1 MPRELTPREI
11 AERSLIKT
19 YRKTIWN
26 PFIAAVKRYELVS
39 PGDHIAVCISGGKDS
54 VVLAKLM
61 QELQK
66 HTEQPFEL
74 VFLVMD
80 PGYNPA
86 NRALIEE
93 NAEKL
98 GIPCYD
104 DQILERMALESG
116 MVPEYLKEQT
126 EMAATRNRFTHVL
139 TSGMFMGNSYQDDL
153 WTLQNK
159 IIHELAEQGPCVFV
173 GFCSEYILRKHDNC
187 LRAFIY
193 ADMDFRT
200 KRIVEQYGETD
211 ETPEKRIKDKDR
223 RRAAYY
229 QYYTDLKWGASKNYH
244 LSLNSGT
251 LGIDACVDILANL
264 Y

>member
-1 MPRELTPREI
+1 MSNRII
-11 AERSLIKT
+11 AIGRQ
-19 YRKTIWN
+19 
-26 PFIAAVKRYELVS
+26 F
-39 PGDHIAVCISGGKDS
+39 GSGGRTIGK
-54 VVLAKLM
+54 KL
-61 QELQK
+61 
-66 HTEQPFEL
+66 
-74 VFLVMD
+74 
-80 PGYNPA
+80 
-86 NRALIEE
+86 
-93 NAEKL
+93 AEKL

-104 DQILERMALESG
+104 NEVLERMALESG
-116 MVPEYLKEQT
+116 YAPEYLKEQT
-126 EMAATRNRFTHVL
+126 EFAARRNQFAHALNAGFFT
-139 TSGMFMGNSYQDDL
+139 GNSYQDDL
-153 WTLQNK
+153 WTLQNR